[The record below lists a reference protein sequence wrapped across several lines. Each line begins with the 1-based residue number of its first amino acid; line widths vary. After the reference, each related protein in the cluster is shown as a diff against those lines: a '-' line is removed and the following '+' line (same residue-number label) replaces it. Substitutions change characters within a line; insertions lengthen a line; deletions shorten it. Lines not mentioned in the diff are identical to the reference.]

1 MRSRRFLFVVVLA
14 ALLAGAIAS
23 GRGADGHPQALA
35 RTSVAPNASL
45 LSGSQ
50 TVWFC
55 PGLPPALPRAAA
67 RMTFS
72 NTGDAPADVVVTDLA
87 DSATDTHVMFNV
99 AANSVVT
106 KARDLLG
113 APGALTVETFG
124 GRVIVEQGINGTGA
138 LETMPC
144 ATESSP
150 HWYFAAGTTPRGVQ
164 QWLVIDNPYASDAKV
179 DVTLRTDAGVRRPDA
194 LQGLDVARR
203 SREVI
208 AIHDLAVRLDRVSV
222 EVDAQVGSVVAA
234 QTLVYS
240 AAAGTPGVAQSLGSP
255 VVSTEWTFTG
265 GIAEPGATAVVA
277 IANVGDGDA
286 QVDVQATAEVG
297 TTPLAPTS
305 LTVAQDEVVWVQL
318 GQCPSGTKA
327 SGTNA
332 SGTKGCIRIGDGVRY
347 SLDIRSEQ
355 NVAIVAQTMTRFAN
369 GAGTTGTLL
378 ATGATQ
384 PARAWAF
391 GRSSVNGVSSTLLS
405 FFNPGAD
412 PALVNIGLVRGGT
425 VGRSRAL
432 QRITV
437 PPGRAVTVTIFGDG
451 ASKPPKLDAALVID
465 ADHLVFVERSIF
477 ATDEATTSAGVVV
490 GD

>member
-23 GRGADGHPQALA
+23 GREANGRPRAVA
-35 RTSVAPNASL
+35 RSSVGPNASL

-72 NTGDAPADVVVTDLA
+72 NVGDTPADVVVTDLA
-87 DSATDTHVMFNV
+87 DSANDTHVMFKV

-240 AAAGTPGVAQSLGSP
+240 AAAGTPGVAQTLGSP
-255 VVSTEWTFTG
+255 VVSTDWTFTG

-318 GQCPSGTKA
+318 GQCSSGAKA
-327 SGTNA
+327 SGAKT
-332 SGTKGCIRIGDGVRY
+332 CIRIGDGVRY

-369 GAGTTGTLL
+369 GAGATGTLL

-465 ADHLVFVERSIF
+465 ADHPVFVERSIF